1 MHQLPSYSLNGI
13 VIIMYCIRPVPGDNN
28 LYRLYLH
35 ENCHSDIHHVCLDVL
50 PLFDEG
56 RGAEYTIESN
66 SVATIATL

>member
-1 MHQLPSYSLNGI
+1 MI
-13 VIIMYCIRPVPGDNN
+13 GDNN

-35 ENCHSDIHHVCLDVL
+35 ENCNSDIHHVCLDVL

-56 RGAEYTIESN
+56 RGAEYIVESD